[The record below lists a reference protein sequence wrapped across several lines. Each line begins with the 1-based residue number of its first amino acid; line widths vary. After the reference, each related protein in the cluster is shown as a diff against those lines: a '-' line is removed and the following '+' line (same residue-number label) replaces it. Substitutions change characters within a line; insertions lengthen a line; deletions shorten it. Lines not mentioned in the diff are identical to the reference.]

1 MKKKIVLMTL
11 IALIANLFI
20 GCAQPQYPTN
30 DEETQ
35 IEIVTE
41 EELPKIPNEYK
52 LGNWTEPQLPK
63 ITREE

>member
-1 MKKKIVLMTL
+1 MKKIVLIVL
-11 IALIANLFI
+11 IILIANLVI

-35 IEIVTE
+35 IEVITE
-41 EELPKIPNEYK
+41 EELPKIPNEDK

-63 ITREE
+63 FPRED